1 MIAFGG
7 WRWTRRLGVVAG
19 VLLSLAAA
27 GPALGGQDVGS
38 GRECRDV
45 PVPVALAEGQPANER
60 IYGKLCVPS
69 GRSPDTIQLLVHGG
83 LYTGV
88 YWEFPDPSGGTD
100 RYNYAAAANKAG
112 FATLAIDRIGS
123 GRSSHPLS
131 TMITL
136 ESNVFTVHQV
146 VQAIRR
152 GEITAPGGEKF
163 HKVVY
168 AGHSYGTV
176 VGWILATDYGE
187 DLDAAVFTGNVRG
200 VTVTAVPLLFG
211 SLYPATLDP
220 KFARDGLD
228 PGYLTTLPGT
238 RDEFLYQPARYDPA
252 LVEFD
257 ERTKS
262 TSTATELTAPRLFL
276 NQPPLD
282 VRVPTLLVGGEFDS
296 QICREN
302 LDAIPTVTA
311 GGAGAVG
318 ELLAPFEDTLE
329 PPQEVRIARLGGA
342 DCSSPEALIAY
353 ERPHLGPRV
362 PSVDA
367 FILPGAPH
375 DLNQAL
381 NAQQYFTAVSNWIA
395 TTLGR

>member
-1 MIAFGG
+1 M
-7 WRWTRRLGVVAG
+7 LGVVTG
-19 VLLSLAAA
+19 LLLSLMIAA
-27 GPALGGQDVGS
+27 PALAGQDAGS

-45 PVPVALAEGQPANER
+45 QVPVALAAGQPANER

-69 GRSPDTIQLLVHGG
+69 GRSPDTIQFLVHGG
-83 LYTGV
+83 VYTGV

-100 RYNYAAAANKAG
+100 QYNYAAAANKAG

-123 GRSSHPLS
+123 GRSTHPLS

-136 ESNVFTVHQV
+136 ESNAFTVHQV
-146 VQAIRR
+146 VQAIRH
-152 GEITAPGGEKF
+152 GEITALGGERF
-163 HKVVY
+163 RKVVY
-168 AGHSYGTV
+168 VGHSYGTV

-187 DLDAAVFTGNVRG
+187 GLDAAVFTGNVRG
-200 VTVTAVPLLFG
+200 ATVTALLLVYG
-211 SLYPATLDP
+211 SLYPAALDP

-238 RDEFLYQPARYDPA
+238 RDEFLYKPARYDPA
-252 LVEFD
+252 LVKFD

-282 VRVPTLLVGGEFDS
+282 VRVPTLLVDGELDS
-296 QICREN
+296 QVCKEN
-302 LDAIPTVTA
+302 LNAIPTVTG

-318 ELLAPFEDTLE
+318 QLLAPFEDTTLE
-329 PPQEVRIARLGGA
+329 QPQEVRLTRLGGA
-342 DCSSPEALIAY
+342 PCGSPEALIAY
-353 ERPHLGPRV
+353 ERPHLGPHV

-381 NAQQYFTAVSNWIA
+381 NAQQYFTAVNHWIA
-395 TTLGR
+395 AKLGR